1 MGKGAA
7 LCLNGPYILSHFGP
21 YSDGGTGK
29 FSHCPCRGTVSDVDP
44 FFGLGWGGVRGEIP
58 IRCNISPNV
67 IAPEKNPRKC
77 RVFVDISY
85 MVKNAIT
92 HKEDHLIMHVSVIF
106 SNY

>member
-44 FFGLGWGGVRGEIP
+44 FFGLGWGAKVRKIP
-58 IRCNISPNV
+58 AKKFGALRAQVTKSFLCLLCVRVWEDYVYSVPP
-67 IAPEKNPRKC
+67 AKNL
-77 RVFVDISY
+77 
-85 MVKNAIT
+85 T
-92 HKEDHLIMHVSVIF
+92 
-106 SNY
+106 